1 MEFLI
6 QLLDNMET
14 EDIQNSV
21 NEISNSD
28 AENIIK
34 QLKKE
39 SKGHP
44 DRVLAEKLQK
54 FFPDV
59 QILQPNF
66 VRKECDKFLKHY
78 CSKLYSA
85 KLTAQRS
92 LDYENDWICRG

>member
-85 KLTAQRS
+85 KLSAQRS

>member
-1 MEFLI
+1 
-6 QLLDNMET
+6 MET

-59 QILQPNF
+59 QIFKSKSWILLTFQFTEERGGN
-66 VRKECDKFLKHY
+66 VSSGADGSTA
-78 CSKLYSA
+78 CSRGE
-85 KLTAQRS
+85 QRQ
-92 LDYENDWICRG
+92 